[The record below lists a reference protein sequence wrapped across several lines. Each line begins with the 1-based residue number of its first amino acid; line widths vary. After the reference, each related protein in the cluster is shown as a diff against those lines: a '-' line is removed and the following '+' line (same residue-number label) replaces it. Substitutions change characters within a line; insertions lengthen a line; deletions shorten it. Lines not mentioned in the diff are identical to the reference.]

1 MKAGLV
7 IFFSYVVY
15 LNAKRDGLVYRKKKK
30 NQTTTQLFNSL
41 FVTF

>member
-30 NQTTTQLFNSL
+30 KKQLFNSL

>member
-30 NQTTTQLFNSL
+30 KKTQLFNSL